1 MTTNAPHAVGA
12 PVPRVDGPGKV
23 TGDAS
28 YAADVPAEGT
38 LWAKPLRSP
47 HAHARVLSIDTSRA
61 RAVPGV
67 HAVVTGDDLPPNS
80 KWGRK
85 TVDVPLL
92 AQGVV
97 RFPGEQ
103 VAVVVADDEEIAE
116 RAVALIDVVY
126 EELEAVIDPEKAMLP
141 DAPLIHPDVVSYDGL
156 VNPLDAPSN
165 VVCRFEWSKGDVE
178 EGFKDAELIVENTYT
193 TPKVHQGYIET
204 HNQLVQVEPGGRM
217 HVWAPNKA
225 PYTTR
230 GQIAKAL
237 DIPADQ
243 IVFHPVAIGGD
254 FGGKG
259 SPMNIPLGYYLSK
272 AAGGRPVR
280 MALDYTEELLAGNPR
295 HGSVMT
301 VRTGVKRDGTIVA
314 HDVRV
319 VFDSGAY
326 AGFKPAGFLPGA
338 AGAGGPYRVP
348 HARVTEYMVY
358 TNTVPCGHMRGPG
371 EPQGVFALESQI
383 DEIAGAIGMDPIE
396 LRLMNLVADREPTAL
411 GHVFE
416 QNRSDE
422 TVRAALAAAGY
433 NTPKGTL
440 PSGAVVGRGIA
451 IGERA
456 PGGGQNNARVSLEPD
471 GSVVVHTPLFEQG
484 AGAYTVVQQIAAE
497 TMGLPAE
504 RVRIQVEE
512 TGMFESDSGVGGSR
526 VTNVGSIATDLAV
539 KGAQAEL
546 FKLAAE
552 LDNWPEEQLKVE
564 GDALVRTDTGESQPW
579 TALLAR
585 TGEAVTG
592 EATATA
598 GRDGPRVTGYTAQIA
613 EVAVDPE
620 TGHVQLLK
628 LTTAHD
634 TGRIV
639 NPMGH
644 QGQINGGALMG
655 VGYGLLEELVA
666 EDGRIS
672 TLSFADYKI
681 PNIADIPELETVILA
696 TEGMGVGP
704 YNIKAIGESPNAPT
718 AAAIANAVADAVGV
732 RIRDLPVT
740 AEKVYAALNA

>member
-1 MTTNAPHAVGA
+1 M
-12 PVPRVDGPGKV
+12 
-23 TGDAS
+23 
-28 YAADVPAEGT
+28 
-38 LWAKPLRSP
+38 
-47 HAHARVLSIDTSRA
+47 
-61 RAVPGV
+61 
-67 HAVVTGDDLPPNS
+67 
-80 KWGRK
+80 
-85 TVDVPLL
+85 
-92 AQGVV
+92 
-97 RFPGEQ
+97 
-103 VAVVVADDEEIAE
+103 
-116 RAVALIDVVY
+116 
-126 EELEAVIDPEKAMLP
+126 
-141 DAPLIHPDVVSYDGL
+141 
-156 VNPLDAPSN
+156 
-165 VVCRFEWSKGDVE
+165 
-178 EGFKDAELIVENTYT
+178 
-193 TPKVHQGYIET
+193 
-204 HNQLVQVEPGGRM
+204 
-217 HVWAPNKA
+217 
-225 PYTTR
+225 
-230 GQIAKAL
+230 
-237 DIPADQ
+237 
-243 IVFHPVAIGGD
+243 
-254 FGGKG
+254 
-259 SPMNIPLGYYLSK
+259 
-272 AAGGRPVR
+272 
-280 MALDYTEELLAGNPR
+280 
-295 HGSVMT
+295 
-301 VRTGVKRDGTIVA
+301 
-314 HDVRV
+314 
-319 VFDSGAY
+319 
-326 AGFKPAGFLPGA
+326 
-338 AGAGGPYRVP
+338 
-348 HARVTEYMVY
+348 
-358 TNTVPCGHMRGPG
+358 
-371 EPQGVFALESQI
+371 
-383 DEIAGAIGMDPIE
+383 
-396 LRLMNLVADREPTAL
+396 
-411 GHVFE
+411 
-416 QNRSDE
+416 
-422 TVRAALAAAGY
+422 
-433 NTPKGTL
+433 
-440 PSGAVVGRGIA
+440 
-451 IGERA
+451 
-456 PGGGQNNARVSLEPD
+456 SLEPD

-526 VTNVGSIATDLAV
+526 VTNVGSIAADLAV

-592 EATATA
+592 EATATV

-655 VGYGLLEELVA
+655 IGYGLLEELVA

-681 PNIADIPELETVILA
+681 PNIADIPELETVILE
-696 TEGMGVGP
+696 TEGIGVGP

>member
-1 MTTNAPHAVGA
+1 
-12 PVPRVDGPGKV
+12 
-23 TGDAS
+23 
-28 YAADVPAEGT
+28 
-38 LWAKPLRSP
+38 
-47 HAHARVLSIDTSRA
+47 
-61 RAVPGV
+61 
-67 HAVVTGDDLPPNS
+67 
-80 KWGRK
+80 
-85 TVDVPLL
+85 
-92 AQGVV
+92 
-97 RFPGEQ
+97 
-103 VAVVVADDEEIAE
+103 
-116 RAVALIDVVY
+116 
-126 EELEAVIDPEKAMLP
+126 
-141 DAPLIHPDVVSYDGL
+141 
-156 VNPLDAPSN
+156 
-165 VVCRFEWSKGDVE
+165 
-178 EGFKDAELIVENTYT
+178 
-193 TPKVHQGYIET
+193 
-204 HNQLVQVEPGGRM
+204 
-217 HVWAPNKA
+217 
-225 PYTTR
+225 
-230 GQIAKAL
+230 
-237 DIPADQ
+237 
-243 IVFHPVAIGGD
+243 
-254 FGGKG
+254 
-259 SPMNIPLGYYLSK
+259 
-272 AAGGRPVR
+272 
-280 MALDYTEELLAGNPR
+280 
-295 HGSVMT
+295 MT
-301 VRTGVKRDGTIVA
+301 VRTGVKRDGTFVA
-314 HDVRV
+314 HDVRM

-326 AGFKPAGFLPGA
+326 AGFKPVGFLPGA

-371 EPQGVFALESQI
+371 EPQGLFALESQI
-383 DEIAGAIGMDPIE
+383 DEIASAIGMDPIE

-416 QNRSDE
+416 QNRADE
-422 TVRAALAAAGY
+422 TVRAAVRAAGY

-484 AGAYTVVQQIAAE
+484 AGAYTVVQQITAE
-497 TMGLPAE
+497 TMGLPAD

-526 VTNVGSIATDLAV
+526 VTNVGSIAADLAV
-539 KGAQAEL
+539 KRAQAEL

-564 GDALVRTDTGESQPW
+564 GDALIRTDTGESQPW

-592 EATATA
+592 EATVTV
-598 GRDGPRVTGYTAQIA
+598 GRDGPHVTGYTAQIA

-620 TGHVQLLK
+620 TGRVQLLK

-639 NPMGH
+639 NPMGN

-681 PNIADIPELETVILA
+681 PNIADIPELETVILE
-696 TEGMGVGP
+696 TEGIGVGP

-740 AEKVYAALNA
+740 AEKVYAALNP

>member
-1 MTTNAPHAVGA
+1 MTTEAPHAVGV

-28 YAADVPAEGT
+28 YAADVHAEGT

-47 HAHARVLSIDTSRA
+47 HAHAQILSIDTSRA

-80 KWGRK
+80 RWGRK

-103 VAVVVADDEEIAE
+103 VAVVVADDEETAE
-116 RAVALIDVVY
+116 RAVALIDVAY
-126 EELEAVIDPEKAMLP
+126 EELPAVIDPEEAMLA
-141 DAPLIHPDVVSYDGL
+141 DATLIHPDVVTYDGL
-156 VNPLDAPSN
+156 VKPLDAPSN
-165 VVCRFEWSKGDVE
+165 VVCRMEWSKGDVE

-204 HNQLVQVEPGGRM
+204 HNQLVQVDADGRM

-230 GQIAKAL
+230 GQISRAL
-237 DIPADQ
+237 DVPTDQ
-243 IVFHPVAIGGD
+243 IVFHPVTIGGD

-383 DEIAGAIGMDPIE
+383 DEIASALGMDPIE
-396 LRLMNLVADREPTAL
+396 FRLMNLVADREPTGL

-422 TVRAALAAAGY
+422 TVRAAIEASAY
-433 NTPKGTL
+433 NAPKRTL

-451 IGERA
+451 IGERS

-484 AGAYTVVQQIAAE
+484 AGAYTVVQQITAE
-497 TMGLPAE
+497 TMGLPAD

-526 VTNVGSIATDLAV
+526 VTNVGSIAADLAV
-539 KGAQAEL
+539 KEAQAEL

-552 LDNWPEEQLKVE
+552 LDNWPEEQLAVE
-564 GDALVRTDTGESQPW
+564 GDVIVRTDTGESQPW
-579 TALLAR
+579 KALLVR
-585 TGEAVTG
+585 TGEPVTG

-620 TGHVQLLK
+620 TGRVQLLK

-644 QGQINGGALMG
+644 QGQIYGGAMMG
-655 VGYGLLEELVA
+655 IGYGLLEELKA

-681 PNIADIPELETVILA
+681 PNIADIPELETVILR
-696 TEGMGVGP
+696 TEGTGVGP

-740 AEKVYAALNA
+740 AEKVYAALHP

>member
-1 MTTNAPHAVGA
+1 MTTEAPHAVGA

-28 YAADVPAEGT
+28 YALDVRAEGA

-47 HAHARVLSIDTSRA
+47 HAHARVVSIDTA
-61 RAVPGV
+61 RALALPGV
-67 HAVVTGDDLPPNS
+67 HAVVTGSDLPPNS
-80 KWGRK
+80 RWGRR

-103 VAVVVADDEEIAE
+103 VAVVVADDEETAE

-126 EELEAVIDPEKAMLP
+126 EELRAVVDPQEAMLP
-141 DAPLIHPDVVSYDGL
+141 DAPLLHPDVVNYDGL
-156 VNPLDAPSN
+156 VHPLDAPSN

-178 EGFKDAELIVENTYT
+178 EGFKDADLIVENTYT

-204 HNQLVQVEPGGRM
+204 HNQLVQVSPDGRM

-237 DIPADQ
+237 DLPAEQ

-295 HGSVMT
+295 HGSTMT
-301 VRTGVKRDGTIVA
+301 VRTGVKRDGSIVA

-326 AGFKPAGFLPGA
+326 AGFKPAGMLPGA

-383 DEIAGAIGMDPIE
+383 DEIADALGMDPIE
-396 LRLMNLVADREPTAL
+396 FRLMNLVADREPTAL

-416 QNRSDE
+416 QNRADE
-422 TVRAALAAAGY
+422 TVRAAIEAAAY
-433 NTPKGTL
+433 NAPTTTTA
-440 PSGAVVGRGIA
+440 SGAAVGRGIA
-451 IGERA
+451 ISERT
-456 PGGGQNNARVSLEPD
+456 PGGGRNNARVSLEPD

-504 RVRIQVEE
+504 RVRVQVEE
-512 TGMFESDSGVGGSR
+512 TGMFENDSGVGGSR
-526 VTNVGSIATDLAV
+526 VTNVGGIATDLAV

-552 LDNWPEEQLKVE
+552 LDNWPEEQLAVE

-579 TALLAR
+579 TRLLAR

-598 GRDGPRVTGYTAQIA
+598 GRDGPQVTGYTAQIA
-613 EVAVDPE
+613 EVAVDRE
-620 TGHVQLLK
+620 TGRVRLLK

-644 QGQINGGALMG
+644 QGQINGGAIMG
-655 VGYGLLEELVA
+655 IGYGLLEELVA

-681 PNIADIPELETVILA
+681 PNIADIPELETVILE

-718 AAAIANAVADAVGV
+718 AAAIANAVADAIGV
-732 RIRDLPVT
+732 RIRDLPIT
-740 AEKVYAALNA
+740 AEKVYAALDP